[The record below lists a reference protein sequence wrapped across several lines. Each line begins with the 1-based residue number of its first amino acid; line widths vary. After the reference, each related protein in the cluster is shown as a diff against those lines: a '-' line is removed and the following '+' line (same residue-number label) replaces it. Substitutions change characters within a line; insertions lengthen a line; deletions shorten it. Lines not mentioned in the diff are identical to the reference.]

1 MTLLTRSTLKNLFT
15 RGAVPTEVNFS
26 DFIDSTVNKVDDGF
40 SQSAE
45 HGFMLAPQ
53 GSNRKLMSFFESI
66 RDPQAAF
73 SLSLNPTRYAK
84 GLSVDDAEHESV
96 LFLKDTGQIGIGT
109 KTPQFKLEVNG
120 MMGVNGRVGTFASG
134 SVNADGEWQTIVDR
148 LEGIQAFEVIA
159 QASGKEG
166 RGKYALTH
174 AIALSNYG
182 VGKIRQLRS
191 THSRVLGPLFHKISL
206 RWSKGSDGYRLQVKT
221 TQNYGYV
228 DDKDEKR
235 AQIKYYVTK
244 LWDTTMMTTKE
255 EEKIKSRK
263 VR

>member
-66 RDPQAAF
+66 RDPEAAF
-73 SLSLNPTRYAK
+73 SLSLNPTRHAK
-84 GLSVDDAEHESV
+84 GLSLDDAEHNSI
-96 LFLKDTGQIGIGT
+96 LFLKDTGQVGIGT
-109 KTPQFKLEVNG
+109 TTPQFTLEVNG

-134 SVNADGEWQTIVDR
+134 SVNADGEWQTIIDR
-148 LEGIQAFEVIA
+148 LEGVQAFEVIA
-159 QASGKEG
+159 HASGREG

-174 AIALSNYG
+174 AIAVSNYG
-182 VGKIRQLRS
+182 VGKINQLRS
-191 THSRVLGPLFHKISL
+191 TYSRVLGPLFHKVSF
-206 RWSKGSDGYRLQVKT
+206 RWAKGNDGYRLQVKT
-221 TQNYGYV
+221 TQNYGYL
-228 DDKDEKR
+228 DEKDEKR

-244 LWDTTMMTTKE
+244 LWDTSMMTKDEDDMKT
-255 EEKIKSRK
+255 RK

>member
-45 HGFMLAPQ
+45 FGFMLAPQ
-53 GSNRKLMSFFESI
+53 GSNRKLLSFFESI

-73 SLSLNPTRYAK
+73 SLSLNPTRHAK
-84 GLSVDDAEHESV
+84 GLSIDDAEHNSM

-109 KTPQFKLEVNG
+109 TTPQFKLEVNG

-148 LEGIQAFEVIA
+148 LEGVQAFELIA
-159 QASGKEG
+159 HASGREG

-174 AIALSNYG
+174 AIAVSNYG
-182 VGKIRQLRS
+182 VGKIQQVRS
-191 THSRVLGPLFHKISL
+191 TYNKILGPLFHKVSF
-206 RWSKGSDGYRLQVKT
+206 RWAKGPDGYRLQVKT
-221 TQNYGYV
+221 TQNYGYL
-228 DDKDEKR
+228 DEKEEKR

-244 LWDTTMMTTKE
+244 LWDSNVMTKE
-255 EEKIKSRK
+255 EESTKTRK
-263 VR
+263 LR